1 MTWNIIKERPKQK
14 TSELLEECKSLFPV
28 WTWQDFKEFD
38 KDFPSP
44 KKATTRTFEPNIE
57 ADEKHKSKSYDDL
70 KKEGIEGITLREYLI
85 MFRQYFRETGQ
96 RLDKDNWTLCSG
108 SLYRDGHVPLGFSY
122 GDELVVDWYY
132 RGDAHS
138 SSLRTRGVVSK
149 PSSLNLVD
157 LNKIKIEIGGK
168 KYKLTHI

>member
-28 WTWQDFKEFD
+28 WAWQDFKEFD

-44 KKATTRTFEPNIE
+44 KKATTRTFKPNIE
-57 ADEKHKSKSYDDL
+57 ADEKHKNKSYDDL
-70 KKEGIEGITLREYLI
+70 KKEGVEGITLREYLI
-85 MFRQYFRETGQ
+85 MFMQYFRETGQ
-96 RLDKDNWTLCSG
+96 MLDKDNWTLCSG
-108 SLYRDGHVPLGFSY
+108 SLYRDGRVPDGLSDDDKLRVNWYRHVSASSY
-122 GDELVVDWYY
+122 
-132 RGDAHS
+132 
-138 SSLRTRGVVSK
+138 LRAREVVSK

-157 LNKIKIEIGGK
+157 LNEIKIEIAGK